1 MPLNGKFL
9 DKSGLTYFWSKLKIL
24 FSGKV
29 DKETGKGLS
38 TNDYTT
44 AEKTKLAGIET
55 GANNTVVDSVMS
67 SSSTN
72 PVQNRIINTAL
83 AGKQDNLTF
92 DSTPTASSTNP
103 VTSGG
108 IYTDQQRQEAEI
120 GLVANA
126 GAKNLLNITERSRVH
141 QGVTFTVNNDES
153 VSISGGTTGSNSFIR
168 LTGSQSST
176 AYSDQIP
183 LPKGKYKISCPG
195 ASSSDNFRFAV
206 GYRNASSASRST
218 VTAQQSN
225 NFETEFEITTDTGRF
240 DATVLSV
247 SSSQSYSATV
257 YPLIRRVEIEDNTF
271 VPYAPT
277 NRELYS
283 NIFGSG
289 TPINSGVDLDTLK
302 TAGRYYIETVT
313 DSASLTNNPC
323 MNELFYMNVEHVNG
337 IIIQTIWSMAIDSA
351 TMYRRI
357 CKDNTWR
364 PWFKFEGT
372 EVST

>member
-44 AEKTKLAGIET
+44 SEKTKLAGIET

-72 PVQNRIINTAL
+72 PVQNMVINTAL

-120 GLVANA
+120 GVVANA
-126 GAKNLLNITERSRVH
+126 GAKNIVNNTADASRAVA
-141 QGVTFTVNNDES
+141 GVTWAKNPDGSMTAN
-153 VSISGGTTGSNSFIR
+153 GTT
-168 LTGSQSST
+168 TGHSTVRVIGVQGSST
-176 AYSDQIP
+176 YESAEPI
-183 LPKGKYKISCPG
+183 PKGTYIVSPSG
-195 ASSSDNFRFAV
+195 FTDNTYRFVLGFFSDSSDTRHTTNI
-206 GYRNASSASRST
+206 YNEPYT
-218 VTAQQSN
+218 
-225 NFETEFEITTDTGRF
+225 FEVTTDTARIDFTCMIYGTGKG
-240 DATVLSV
+240 ANNL
-247 SSSQSYSATV
+247 V
-257 YPLIRRVEIEDNTF
+257 YRPMIRRAGILDDTF

-302 TAGRYYIETVT
+302 TTGRYYIETVT

-323 MNELFYMNVEHVNG
+323 MNELFYMNVEYVNG

-351 TMYRRI
+351 AMYRRI
-357 CKDNTWR
+357 CKDSTWR

-372 EVST
+372 EVSA